1 MNNTSV
7 HALIIAPEITKGMKS
22 LGSKALLKIKQ
33 SISVIDYQINE
44 LKKYNN
50 KISIHIVSGFEND
63 KIQKLYS
70 DHPNINIVYN
80 DQYIKTNQGES
91 VARFISLNPNVKQLL
106 VISNGVLFKNN
117 PFLLSSD
124 HKNSNSRIYC
134 IDKPKDNFTIGYC
147 GNSHSPEYLF
157 FDLPNKW
164 TECVMF
170 NEKALSALCDIK
182 HSNMSQMYLFEIIN
196 YLIDHHIIFDTI
208 TTNKKNFM
216 KINNVKDIT
225 KAKVFI

>member
-44 LKKYNN
+44 LRKYSNQ
-50 KISIHIVSGFEND
+50 ITIHIVSGFDND

-70 DHPNINIVYN
+70 NHPNINILYN
-80 DQYIKTNQGES
+80 DQYTRTNQGES
-91 VARFISLNPNVKQLL
+91 VARFINSNHDIKQLL

-117 PFLLSSD
+117 PFLLSSN
-124 HKNSNSRIYC
+124 HKRSNSRIYC

-147 GNSHSPEYLF
+147 GNSDAPEYLF

-164 TECVMF
+164 TECVLF
-170 NEKALSALCDIK
+170 NEEAISALLELK
-182 HSNMSQMYLFEIIN
+182 HSRMSQMYLFEIIN
-196 YLIDHHIIFDTI
+196 YLIEHRVAFDTI
-208 TTNKKNFM
+208 TINKKNFM